1 MQASKLQLLNVLIQN
16 MQTSSND
23 QTTLI
28 DNASTKSSDKKL
40 KETDDD
46 EILNFTAVSSL
57 DDVKFPISSLLSSGT
72 NRAMRSSSLTSRKVT
87 NPLPIP
93 NSVPPQIIVGPYS
106 EFLSIKSSGAS
117 TLPANDEL
125 LGIGTTTLSTSST
138 SVNVIDD
145 TNHPGLYEA
154 EETEHNIYGKLI
166 KERFRKLSEVVEDI
180 ERTLPRHQH
189 RQDDKR
195 DKCDIT
201 DDDETLST
209 MD

>member
-1 MQASKLQLLNVLIQN
+1 DTKF
-16 MQTSSND
+16 SS
-23 QTTLI
+23 TTNYCWTI
-28 DNASTKSSDKKL
+28 
-40 KETDDD
+40 
-46 EILNFTAVSSL
+46 
-57 DDVKFPISSLLSSGT
+57 
-72 NRAMRSSSLTSRKVT
+72 
-87 NPLPIP
+87 
-93 NSVPPQIIVGPYS
+93 S

-125 LGIGTTTLSTSST
+125 LGIGTTTRSTSST
-138 SVNVIDD
+138 LVNVIDD
-145 TNHPGLYEA
+145 TGHPGLYEA

-180 ERTLPRHQH
+180 ERTLPRYQQ

>member
-1 MQASKLQLLNVLIQN
+1 
-16 MQTSSND
+16 
-23 QTTLI
+23 
-28 DNASTKSSDKKL
+28 
-40 KETDDD
+40 
-46 EILNFTAVSSL
+46 
-57 DDVKFPISSLLSSGT
+57 
-72 NRAMRSSSLTSRKVT
+72 
-87 NPLPIP
+87 

-106 EFLSIKSSGAS
+106 EFLSITSSGAS

-145 TNHPGLYEA
+145 TSHPGLYEA

-209 MD
+209 MDWVDTTRRVAYNSTHVSRFDISQDENGQTVIATSKKIS